1 MGSTALR
8 RSATLLLSVIVGLWA
23 VPYGTAHS
31 FGQSRVAQA
40 RSVRS
45 GEAQSRPSIPHP
57 AIFRDVPGRG
67 LLVKAWVNSVGPFN
81 FAVDT
86 GAGATLLSPQL
97 ASEAHVL
104 IKGNQGNTIAGLSG
118 ISVSAHEARI
128 ATLAIGDSENLLPA
142 KGIELVTTGLPSG
155 VDGVLDPTEAF
166 APLGFVIDIEQGELS
181 AFDPHDTPVRISD
194 QPPDGTVVQ
203 WLKDGHGRRPFVMLD
218 SGERALLDTGSNLGF
233 AIRDNNLSR
242 SDRNQQGYI
251 IRDVGGGRVSAHRI
265 APATIAIGSLTLRK
279 IPTDVV
285 SGAEADAPV
294 LLGLSAL
301 RPFRLR
307 FDPLHHLIEI
317 ASSHRRS

>member
-1 MGSTALR
+1 MGSIALR
-8 RSATLLLSVIVGLWA
+8 RLATILLSLIVGSWA

-31 FGQSRVAQA
+31 FAQRKTQA
-40 RSVRS
+40 RSVRT
-45 GEAQSRPSIPHP
+45 GEIQSRLSIPRP
-57 AIFRDVPGRG
+57 VSFRDVPGRG

-86 GAGATLLSPQL
+86 GAGATLLAPHI
-97 ASEAHVL
+97 ASEAHVV
-104 IKGNQGNTIAGLSG
+104 IKGNHGDTIAGLSG

-128 ATLAIGDSENLLPA
+128 ATLAIGDNENILPA
-142 KGIELVTTGLPSG
+142 KGLELVTTGLPSG

-166 APLGFVIDIEQGELS
+166 APLGFVIDVERGELS
-181 AFDPHDTPVRISD
+181 AFDPHDTPVKMSD
-194 QPPDGTVVQ
+194 QPPDGAVVQ
-203 WLKDGHGRRPFVMLD
+203 WLRDGHTRRPFVMLD
-218 SGERALLDTGSNLGF
+218 SGDKALLDTGSNLGF
-233 AIRDNNLSR
+233 AIRENNLSK
-242 SDRNQQGYI
+242 SDRNGQGYI
-251 IRDVGGGRVSAHRI
+251 IRDVGGGSVSARRV

-317 ASSHRRS
+317 APSRQRS